1 MRARQP
7 LTSDALSSEDLQP
20 KFELL
25 ESLLTLQI
33 EQAMAQQTL
42 RFKEQCTQELEKYR
56 LQRQ

>member
-1 MRARQP
+1 